1 MVQDSAAS
9 YLKIRIFYP
18 QPELDPTK
26 VGLPFG
32 FYPSLRR
39 AVVQARFCCPPT
51 TPTPCDV
58 GLGCSRFARRYYGN
72 RVCFLFLQ
80 LLRCFSSLGCLLPN
94 YELYR

>member
-1 MVQDSAAS
+1 MRNQPQ
-9 YLKIRIFYP
+9 LRWGCFFY
-18 QPELDPTK
+18 
-26 VGLPFG
+26 
-32 FYPSLRR
+32 YPKGNKSTAFL
-39 AVVQARFCCPPT
+39 CPPT
-51 TPTPCDV
+51 TPTSCDV